1 MALKT
6 FKPYTKST
14 RGTVVVDKSGLWK
27 GSSYKP
33 LTRGQH
39 VTGGRNNAGR
49 ITSRHMGGG
58 SKHKFR
64 IIDFFRK
71 KKNMKATVDRIEY
84 DPNRTAYIALIT
96 YEDKEKSYII
106 SPQGLNVGDLIEAGK
121 NAEIKIGNSLELKD
135 IPPGTSIH
143 NVELIPGNGGKLARS
158 AGSSIT
164 LSGYD
169 GDYAILKLSSGE
181 TRKVNSSCVGTIGT
195 VSNPDQKNIKIGK
208 AGRNRWRGKRP
219 QTRGVAMN
227 PVDHP
232 HGGGE
237 GKTSGGRSPVS
248 PWGQSAK
255 GLKTRRPKRS
265 DNLIITRR
273 KKRKR

>member
-1 MALKT
+1 MGLKT

-14 RGTVVVDKSGLWK
+14 RGTVIVDKSPLWK

-33 LTRGQH
+33 LTKGQS
-39 VTGGRNNAGR
+39 VTGGRNNFGR
-49 ITSRHMGGG
+49 ITSRHKGGG
-58 SKHKFR
+58 QKHKYR

-71 KKNMKATVDRIEY
+71 KKNISGDVERIEY
-84 DPNRTAYIALIT
+84 DPNRTAYIALIK
-96 YEDKEKSYII
+96 YEDNERNYII
-106 SPQGLNVGDLIEAGK
+106 CPQNLNVGDKIESGDK
-121 NAEIKIGNSLELKD
+121 VEIKIGNSLPLKE

-143 NVELIPGNGGKLARS
+143 NVELLPGNGGKLARS
-158 AGSSIT
+158 AGSSVT

-169 GDYAILKLSSGE
+169 NDYAIIKLSSGE
-181 TRKVNSSCVGTIGT
+181 TRKVRSDCSATIGV

-208 AGRNRWRGKRP
+208 AGRNRWKGKRP

-255 GLKTRRPKRS
+255 GLKTRRPQRS
-265 DNLIITRR
+265 DKFIITRR
-273 KKRKR
+273 KKRK

>member
-1 MALKT
+1 M
-6 FKPYTKST
+6 
-14 RGTVVVDKSGLWK
+14 
-27 GSSYKP
+27 
-33 LTRGQH
+33 
-39 VTGGRNNAGR
+39 
-49 ITSRHMGGG
+49 
-58 SKHKFR
+58 
-64 IIDFFRK
+64 
-71 KKNMKATVDRIEY
+71 
-84 DPNRTAYIALIT
+84 IT
-96 YEDKEKSYII
+96 YEDKVKSYII
-106 SPQGLNVGDLIEAGK
+106 CPQGLRIGDKIKSGK
-121 NAEIKIGNSLELKD
+121 DAEIKIGNTLELKD

-143 NVELIPGNGGKLARS
+143 NVELIPGNGAKLARS

-181 TRKVNSSCVGTIGT
+181 TRKVSSACIGTIGV

-265 DNLIITRR
+265 DKLIITRR
-273 KKRKR
+273 KKRK

>member
-14 RGTVVVDKSGLWK
+14 RGTVIVDKSVLWK
-27 GSSYKP
+27 GSPYKP
-33 LTRGQH
+33 LTKGQRS
-39 VTGGRNNAGR
+39 TGGRNNYGR
-49 ITSRHMGGG
+49 ITSRHKGGG
-58 SKHKFR
+58 AKHKYR
-64 IIDFFRK
+64 EIDFFRK
-71 KKNMKATVDRIEY
+71 RKDMSAEIERIEY
-84 DPNRTAYIALIT
+84 DPNRTAYIALIK
-96 YEDKEKSYII
+96 YEDNVKNYILC
-106 SPQGLNVGDLIEAGK
+106 PQGLKIGDKVLSGNK
-121 NAEIKIGNSLELKD
+121 AEIKIGNCLKLSD
-135 IPPGTSIH
+135 IPPGTVVH

-158 AGSSIT
+158 AGSSVTI
-164 LSGYD
+164 SGLD

-181 TRKVNSSCVGTIGT
+181 TRKVSINCSATIGS

-208 AGRNRWRGKRP
+208 AGRNRWKGKRP
-219 QTRGVAMN
+219 QSRGVAMN

-265 DNLIITRR
+265 DKYIITRR
-273 KKRKR
+273 KKRK

>member
-14 RGTVVVDKSGLWK
+14 RGTVVVDKSSLWK

-39 VTGGRNNAGR
+39 VTGGRNNYGR

-58 SKHKFR
+58 SKHKYR
-64 IIDFFRK
+64 VIDFLRK
-71 KKNMKATVDRIEY
+71 KKNIPALVDRIEY
-84 DPNRTAYIALIT
+84 DPNRTAFIALIT
-96 YEDKEKSYII
+96 YEDKEKAYII
-106 SPQGLNVGDLIEAGK
+106 SPQGLKVGDKIEAGK
-121 NAEIKIGNSLELKD
+121 NVEIKTGNSLELKD

-181 TRKVNSSCVGTIGT
+181 TRKVNSACVGTIGV
-195 VSNPDQKNIKIGK
+195 VSNPDQKNIKVGK

-255 GLKTRRPKRS
+255 GLKTRRPQRS
-265 DNLIITRR
+265 DKLIITRR
-273 KKRKR
+273 KKRK

>member
-6 FKPYTKST
+6 FKPYTKSN
-14 RGTVVVDKSGLWK
+14 RGTVIVDKSNLWK

-33 LTRGQH
+33 LTKGQSS
-39 VTGGRNNAGR
+39 TGGRNNNGR
-49 ITSRHMGGG
+49 ITSRHAGGG
-58 SKHKFR
+58 SKHKYR

-71 KKNMKATVDRIEY
+71 KRDVQATVERIEY
-84 DPNRTAYIALIT
+84 DPNRTAYIALIK
-96 YEDKEKSYII
+96 YDDNLKNYII
-106 SPQGLNVGDLIEAGK
+106 CPQNLKVGDKISSGK
-121 NAEIKIGNSLELKD
+121 KIEIKVGNCLELRD

-143 NVELIPGNGGKLARS
+143 NVELLPGNGGKLARS
-158 AGSSIT
+158 AGSSVT

-181 TRKVNSSCVGTIGT
+181 TRKVRSDCVATIGV

-208 AGRNRWRGKRP
+208 AGRNRWKGKRP

-255 GLKTRRPKRS
+255 GLKTRRPQRS
-265 DNLIITRR
+265 DKLIITRR
-273 KKRKR
+273 KKRR

>member
-1 MALKT
+1 MGLKT

-14 RGTVVVDKSGLWK
+14 RGTVIVDKSPLWK

-33 LTRGQH
+33 LTKGQS
-39 VTGGRNNAGR
+39 VTGGRNNFGR
-49 ITSRHMGGG
+49 ITSRHKGGG
-58 SKHKFR
+58 QKHKYR

-71 KKNMKATVDRIEY
+71 KKNISGDVERIEY
-84 DPNRTAYIALIT
+84 DPNRTAYIALIK
-96 YEDKEKSYII
+96 YEDNERNYII
-106 SPQGLNVGDLIEAGK
+106 CPQNLNVGDKIESGDK
-121 NAEIKIGNSLELKD
+121 VEIKIGNSLPLKE

-143 NVELIPGNGGKLARS
+143 NVELLPGNGGKLARS
-158 AGSSIT
+158 AGSSVT

-169 GDYAILKLSSGE
+169 NDYAIIKLSSGE
-181 TRKVNSSCVGTIGT
+181 TRKVRSDCSATIGV

-208 AGRNRWRGKRP
+208 AGRNRWKGKRP

-255 GLKTRRPKRS
+255 GLKTRRPQRS
-265 DNLIITRR
+265 DKLIITRR
-273 KKRKR
+273 KKRK